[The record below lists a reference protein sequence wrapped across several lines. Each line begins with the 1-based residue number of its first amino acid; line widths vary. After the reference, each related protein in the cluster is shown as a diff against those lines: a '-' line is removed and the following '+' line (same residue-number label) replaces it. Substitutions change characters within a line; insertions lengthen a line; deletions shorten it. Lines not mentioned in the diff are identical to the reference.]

1 MLSHGVAR
9 ICQQELLLA
18 RQLSKGSKYNMWNT
32 LAAYWKV
39 NVMLSS
45 GFLRA
50 TMTIEDSFVRFSG
63 QILRS
68 KDWSTKRLDISR
80 PHLCSMFQ
88 SPEAA
93 AWAFRC
99 QFTAAEANVPA
110 LRKTFLQSR
119 QMKSSRKLWKYC
131 LLERWIVC
139 QNRQIDDEILESIR
153 LAHLPDLSA

>member
-1 MLSHGVAR
+1 MISHGVAR
-9 ICQQELLLA
+9 ICHQELLLV

-50 TMTIEDSFVRFSG
+50 TMTIEDSFGRFSG

-68 KDWSTKRLDISR
+68 KDWSTKRRDISR

-93 AWAFRC
+93 A
-99 QFTAAEANVPA
+99 
-110 LRKTFLQSR
+110 
-119 QMKSSRKLWKYC
+119 
-131 LLERWIVC
+131 
-139 QNRQIDDEILESIR
+139 
-153 LAHLPDLSA
+153 